1 MSQKLIVNNFE
12 GIKDSSLFSEDFMK
26 NYNEKSDEGYF
37 LEIGVQYLQTLHE
50 LRNDLPFLPKRT
62 NIEKVK

>member
-1 MSQKLIVNNFE
+1 MSQKLIVNDYE

-50 LRNDLPFLPKRT
+50 LHNDLPFLPKRM

>member
-1 MSQKLIVNNFE
+1 MLQKLIVNDYE

-50 LRNDLPFLPKRT
+50 LHNDLPFLPKRM